1 MTTQLTLRFTVA
13 DFDTWK
19 SHFDKH
25 EGMRKDATL
34 GLVSLLRGL
43 ENDKDITVIFSV
55 GDVNKAKAFLSSDDT
70 KQAMKDAGVVASS
83 VNIYFGR
90 SA

>member
-1 MTTQLTLRFTVA
+1 MTTQLTLRFTIA
-13 DFDTWK
+13 DFAVWK
-19 SHFDKH
+19 PAFDKH

-43 ENDKDITVIFSV
+43 EDDKDITLTFSV
-55 GDVNKAKAFLSSDDT
+55 GDVNKAKAFLSSDDL
-70 KQAMKDAGVVASS
+70 KQAMKSAGVTSS
-83 VNIYFGR
+83 PLIYFGQ

>member
-43 ENDKDITVIFSV
+43 EDDKDITLIFSV
-55 GDVNKAKAFLSSDDT
+55 GDVNKAKAFLSSGDL
-70 KQAMKDAGVVASS
+70 KQVMKDAGVTSS
-83 VNIYFGR
+83 PTTYFGR